1 VGRLNV
7 VECDLKTVFGKPKVL
22 ASICSFFWLAVG
34 TRLLL
39 MGGRAAFHLTSP
51 LQMGTVGG
59 VVLLVA
65 YFKGGHLF
73 SKMARQNLRRLHLH
87 DQPIPFYRLFPKKT
101 YIFIGVFAPTGMLL
115 GKFLVDPFYR
125 AMVLLSVGA
134 SLFIGG
140 LFYWIHWKKEFRH
153 DRDYSPE
160 SD

>member
-1 VGRLNV
+1 MGRLNFE
-7 VECDLKTVFGKPKVL
+7 ECDLKTLFGKPKVL

-34 TRLLL
+34 TRLLI
-39 MGGRAAFHLTSP
+39 MGGMAASRLTSP
-51 LQMGTVGG
+51 LQMGMVAG

-65 YFKGGHLF
+65 YFKGDHLF

-115 GKFLVDPFYR
+115 GKFLIDPFYR

-140 LFYWIHWKKEFRH
+140 LFYWIHWKKEFNQGQAL
-153 DRDYSPE
+153 SPE
-160 SD
+160 